1 MSEIEEATGNCDTGG
16 DVDFAAD
23 FTGPSDWDDTSLEQT
38 AVENEEVQNGD
49 AVTDDAE
56 AGAVDDEKRAEATET
71 ADGETEMEEK
81 LDETAGET
89 GAEAEKQGGAAMA
102 APEGAEGE
110 PAAEEKDSAESK
122 SGASYTCDMCKETFE
137 ETEEEH
143 LKGRK
148 HLKLLERLEK
158 FGTLE
163 AVAAEFQASVC
174 YLCDVS
180 AVSKSQM
187 AMHVKGA
194 KHRLRCA
201 NLKLPPSALD
211 LPGTNRAAK
220 SPTKT
225 ESKSAGPPDPNA
237 VMPERPVCD
246 VCNIT
251 LSSVHQLV
259 QHLSGKRHKE
269 IVNALKQAILRIPPN
284 LRPPQLRTLFR
295 KNDGKPPTGP
305 AVKPAAPAPKPGI
318 AVQGPAAKG
327 VKRPAPPAGG
337 AATGPVKKPKQ
348 EPAPKPSEDSG
359 ASTAPSVKLSCDIC
373 NVKLNSDFQRT
384 EHFKGKPH
392 MERLA
397 ELKGGAKAGAN
408 KPGGPQQKAGTQ
420 KGPLLGN
427 RSIGGKQAQKVKGQ
441 QQSKPAFW
449 SNVGQRSE
457 LQYAQRMGGNRPRES
472 VPHVGRGPL
481 HPAVLGKGGFG
492 GPRHQVPIQH
502 DFAPSGRH
510 YRDEPHPASMWPNS
524 PVQPQW
530 KSPVLPEPAPSAGFG
545 LLDPPGP
552 DPREQGPYGLTSPQ
566 QFSKLQ
572 LDLALEISKLS
583 QHLSRPEFSKELS
596 QQLSHHISQELSRHR
611 QMATDRPGREDFMPD
626 EFPPLH
632 SERLPLLGDTL
643 PLLEKR
649 PLLHDQPPLLPD
661 KGPLLRDSY
670 DDHAPRRPPLL
681 GDSRPGFDDREQG
694 YHFERRDER
703 RPGIDSYGERRSR
716 DYSDD
721 YGKAYGGGHVRD
733 LPPREPEDYRRS
745 AHSSSGGLL
754 GRPPLLGSRF

>member
-1 MSEIEEATGNCDTGG
+1 MSEVEEATGDCDTGG
-16 DVDFAAD
+16 DLDFAAD
-23 FTGPSDWDDTSLEQT
+23 FTGPSDWDGETSLEQA
-38 AVENEEVQNGD
+38 AVENGKEQNGD
-49 AVTDDAE
+49 AEADAVDEEKQAE
-56 AGAVDDEKRAEATET
+56 AAET
-71 ADGETEMEEK
+71 ETEMAEEQK

-89 GAEAEKQGGAAMA
+89 ETGAEKQSDAAGAAS
-102 APEGAEGE
+102 ERAEGE
-110 PAAEEKDSAESK
+110 PATEEKDSAESK
-122 SGASYTCDMCKETFE
+122 STYTCDMCKETFE

-187 AMHVKGA
+187 EMHVKGA

-201 NLKLPPSALD
+201 NLRLPPTALD

-220 SPTKT
+220 SPSKA

-237 VMPERPVCD
+237 VMPERPACD
-246 VCNIT
+246 VCCIT

-269 IVNALKQAILRIPPN
+269 VVSVLKQAVLWIPPEV
-284 LRPPQLRTLFR
+284 RPPQLRALFR

-327 VKRPAPPAGG
+327 VKRPAPPADGR
-337 AATGPVKKPKQ
+337 ATGLVKKQKQ
-348 EPAPKPSEDSG
+348 GPAQKPSEGS
-359 ASTAPSVKLSCDIC
+359 
-373 NVKLNSDFQRT
+373 
-384 EHFKGKPH
+384 
-392 MERLA
+392 
-397 ELKGGAKAGAN
+397 ELKGGTKAGAN
-408 KPGGPQQKAGTQ
+408 KPGGPQQKPGTQ
-420 KGPLLGN
+420 KAPLLGN
-427 RSIGGKQAQKVKGQ
+427 RSILGKQVQKGQ
-441 QQSKPAFW
+441 QQPKPVFW

-457 LQYAQRMGGNRPRES
+457 LQYAQRVGGPRES
-472 VPHVGRGPL
+472 VPYAGRGRPL
-481 HPAVLGKGGFG
+481 LPGGPGSGGFG
-492 GPRHQVPIQH
+492 GSRHQAFIEH
-502 DFAPSGRH
+502 EFAPSGRRYH
-510 YRDEPHPASMWPNS
+510 DEPHPESRWQDPSA
-524 PVQPQW
+524 QPHW

-545 LLDPPGP
+545 LLDPPSP
-552 DPREQGPYGLTSPQ
+552 EPREPRPYGLSSPQ
-566 QFSKLQ
+566 KISKAQ

-596 QQLSHHISQELSRHR
+596 QQLSHHISQELSRQR
-611 QMATDRPGREDFMPD
+611 QMASDRRGREDFMRD
-626 EFPPLH
+626 EFPLPR
-632 SERLPLLGDTL
+632 SERMPLLGDVL

-670 DDHAPRRPPLL
+670 EDHAPRRPPLL
-681 GDSRPGFDDREQG
+681 GDSRPGFDDREQA
-694 YHFERRDER
+694 YHFDRRDER
-703 RPGIDSYGERRSR
+703 RPGLDSYGERRSH

-721 YGKAYGGGHVRD
+721 YGKAYARD
-733 LPPREPEDYRRS
+733 LPPRKPADYRRS
-745 AHSSSGGLL
+745 DRSSSGGLL
-754 GRPPLLGSRF
+754 GKPPLLGSRF

>member
-1 MSEIEEATGNCDTGG
+1 MSETEEATGNCDTGG

-23 FTGPSDWDDTSLEQT
+23 FTGPSDWDDETSLEQT

-49 AVTDDAE
+49 AE
-56 AGAVDDEKRAEATET
+56 AGAVDEEKQAEA
-71 ADGETEMEEK
+71 AETEMAEEEK

-89 GAEAEKQGGAAMA
+89 ESRAEKQGDTAVA
-102 APEGAEGE
+102 APEGGEGE
-110 PAAEEKDSAESK
+110 SATEKKDSAESK

-187 AMHVKGA
+187 EMHVKGA

-201 NLKLPPSALD
+201 NLRLPPSALD
-211 LPGTNRAAK
+211 LPGTNRGAK
-220 SPTKT
+220 SSTKT
-225 ESKSAGPPDPNA
+225 EGKSAGPPDPNA

-259 QHLSGKRHKE
+259 QHLSGRRHKE
-269 IVNALKQAILRIPPN
+269 IVNALKQAVLRIPPN

-327 VKRPAPPAGG
+327 VKRQAPPAGG
-337 AATGPVKKPKQ
+337 PTSGPVKKPKQ
-348 EPAPKPSEDSG
+348 EQAPNPSEGSG
-359 ASTAPSVKLSCDIC
+359 DVKLSCDVC
-373 NVKLNSDFQRT
+373 DVKLNSDFQRT
-384 EHFKGKPH
+384 QHFKGKAH

-420 KGPLLGN
+420 KGSLLGN

-449 SNVGQRSE
+449 SNVGQRSD
-457 LQYAQRMGGNRPRES
+457 LQYAQRIGGNHPRES
-472 VPHVGRGPL
+472 VPHVGRGGPL
-481 HPAVLGKGGFG
+481 YPAVPGKGGFG
-492 GPRHQVPIQH
+492 GPHHQGPIKH
-502 DFAPSGRH
+502 EFAPSGRH
-510 YRDEPHPASMWPNS
+510 YRDEPHTASMWQS
-524 PVQPQW
+524 PSVQPQW
-530 KSPVLPEPAPSAGFG
+530 KSPVLPEPAPSSGFG
-545 LLDPPGP
+545 LLDPPAP
-552 DPREQGPYGLTSPQ
+552 DPREQGPYGMSSPQ

-596 QQLSHHISQELSRHR
+596 QQLSHHISQELSRQR

-626 EFPPLH
+626 EFPPPH

-670 DDHAPRRPPLL
+670 EDHAPRRPPLL

-694 YHFERRDER
+694 YHFDRRDER

-721 YGKAYGGGHVRD
+721 YGKTYGSGHIRD
-733 LPPREPEDYRRS
+733 LPPREPADYRRS

-754 GRPPLLGSRF
+754 GRPPLLSSRF